1 VGAGE
6 IYCFTRPINEAT
18 TTTNVYQKTAK
29 LANDQAVSYGCIGST
44 SFSDGTYYAGLNG
57 NSCKKDATGHG
68 TAVFASMKIVGYT
81 AAEFGT
87 AATQNLFRKGVAT
100 EALINADDVVI
111 GKITDTGAGIELEF
125 SMNAK
130 TVHAVAVL
138 KKNLGTS
145 KPTPADLTK
154 ALISY
159 GLTKVTSSEFLMSP
173 EVDTEVFAT
182 LELVGTTNAKL
193 SVKAVKTKLKL
204 GLADAIGLPV
214 AELTIVVYVDRADTL
229 AVNVIFSGKVDN
241 GKDLADSTNALTL
254 VTGAKL
260 LASLQKPAFK
270 IDGLTAVNW
279 KQYPEHGMNVKVT
292 LTIVGYDKTADVA
305 LLKKAFMSLGEA
317 GFFEDTDIIIISR
330 TDTSTATATAKSVD
344 VVASVKFMNSVS
356 LNLLV
361 DLTTTAAQMK
371 TKFVAAGLTLCTS
384 VILPKLGHFGV
395 VPLDASSSAIKP
407 TAKLSTTITS
417 TSLVP
422 VTVKTATPA
431 ATPAATTTVK
441 VFSVTSFATIDG
453 YTVTT
458 FTAAMK
464 TAFIKGIATLF
475 KALVADVTITTVTA
489 GATGKIKIAYS
500 IKVKDAAAQK
510 SMSAVIVAATNVKL
524 QAALKTGGLTLVTT
538 VVKDTKA
545 PTYVTTAPPV
555 ASSARSIKNLV
566 SSLFVVFGVIA
577 SLA

>member
-1 VGAGE
+1 M
-6 IYCFTRPINEAT
+6 

-44 SFSDGTYYAGLNG
+44 SFGDGTYYAGLNG

-111 GKITDTGAGIELEF
+111 GKITYTGAGIELEF
-125 SMNAK
+125 SMNAR
-130 TVHAVAVL
+130 TMHAVAEL

-182 LELVGTTNAKL
+182 LELVGTTKAKL
-193 SVKAVKTKLKL
+193 SVTATETKLKA
-204 GLADAIGLPV
+204 GLADAIDLPV
-214 AELTIVVYVDRADTL
+214 AELTIVDYVDRADKL
-229 AVNVIFSGKVDN
+229 AVNVVVSGKVDD
-241 GKDLADSTNALTL
+241 GKDLAESTNALTL

-260 LASLQKPAFK
+260 LLSLQKTAFK

-279 KQYPEHGMNVKVT
+279 KQYPAHGMDVNVA
-292 LTIVGYDKTADVA
+292 LTIAGYDKTVNVV
-305 LLKKAFMSLGEA
+305 LLKKAFISLGQA

-330 TDTSTATATAKSVD
+330 TDTATATATAKSVD
-344 VVASVKFMNSVS
+344 VVASVKFMSSVN
-356 LNLLV
+356 LNLLD

-371 TKFVAAGLTLCTS
+371 TKFVTAGLTLCTA
-384 VILPKLGHFGV
+384 VILPTLGHFDI
-395 VPLDASSSAIKP
+395 VPLASSSAIKP

-417 TSLVP
+417 TTVVP
-422 VTVKTATPA
+422 VTVATVKTTTPA
-431 ATPAATTTVK
+431 KPTPAKPVK
-441 VFSVTSFATIDG
+441 VISVTSFATIDG